1 MITFQVE
8 NLTAAEQWR
17 AVDVTDFEN
26 VVVTLEGTYTGNITF
41 WGTNDEPEF
50 TGDYNW
56 VLWGLNDSTSAS
68 IAGLTNTVAGVGP
81 SELTKGFKGTVAGL
95 RSFAV
100 YTESNFTPT
109 GIVRAVISYQRS
121 AK

>member
-1 MITFQVE
+1 MINFNVVTY
-8 NLTAAEQWR
+8 LAEFEWN
-17 AVDVTDFEN
+17 AFDVTDFEN
-26 VVVTLEGTYTGNITF
+26 VVVTLEGTWTGDITF

-56 VLWGLNDSTSAS
+56 VKWSLNDSTGATSTALVS
-68 IAGLTNTVAGVGP
+68 TVAGTDPTEIV
-81 SELTKGFKGTVAGL
+81 KGFRGSVAGL

-100 YTESNFTPT
+100 YSEEGFS
-109 GIVRAVISYQRS
+109 GEARAVISYQRS

>member
-1 MITFQVE
+1 MINFKVE
-8 NLTAAEQWR
+8 TLTAAEQWR

-68 IAGLTNTVAGVGP
+68 IAGLTNTVAGTDP
-81 SELTKGFKGTVAGL
+81 TELKKGFRGSVAGL

-100 YTESNFTPT
+100 YTEAGFS
-109 GIVRAVISYQRS
+109 GEVRAVISYQRS

>member
-1 MITFQVE
+1 MINFNVYEFDAQ
-8 NLTAAEQWR
+8 EQWS
-17 AVDVTDFEN
+17 AYDVTDFEN
-26 VVVTLEGTYTGNITF
+26 VVVTLEGTWTGDITF

-56 VLWGLNDSTSAS
+56 VKWSLNDSTGATSTALVS
-68 IAGLTNTVAGVGP
+68 TVAGTDP
-81 SELTKGFKGTVAGL
+81 TEIIKGFRGSVAGL

-100 YTESNFTPT
+100 YTET
-109 GIVRAVISYQRS
+109 GFSGTVRAVISYQRS

>member
-1 MITFQVE
+1 MITFQVHE
-8 NLTAAEQWR
+8 YDAAEEWM
-17 AVDVTDFEN
+17 AWDVTDFEN
-26 VVVTLEGTYTGNITF
+26 VVVTLEGTWTGDVTL

-56 VLWGLNDSTSAS
+56 VKWGLNDSTSAS
-68 IAGLTNTVAGVGP
+68 IAGLTNTITGTSPTEIV
-81 SELTKGFKGTVAGL
+81 KGFRGSVAGL

-100 YTESNFTPT
+100 YTESNFS
-109 GIVRAVISYQRS
+109 GAVRAVISYQRS